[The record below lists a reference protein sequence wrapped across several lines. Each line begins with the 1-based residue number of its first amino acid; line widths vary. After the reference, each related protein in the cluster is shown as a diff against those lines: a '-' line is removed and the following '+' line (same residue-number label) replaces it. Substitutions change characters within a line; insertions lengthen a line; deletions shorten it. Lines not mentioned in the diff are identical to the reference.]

1 MAIPWEDVPE
11 VEAPENLR
19 PGAKLEEKEAYGQL
33 VDVLRSLPQT
43 YRDVMTLRH
52 LQKLPLNQI
61 SSITGFS
68 VDYVKKILQRGK
80 KNLRKR
86 WRKWREY
93 DPFKRRAFRECSCRN

>member
-1 MAIPWEDVPE
+1 MQKE
-11 VEAPENLR
+11 EN
-19 PGAKLEEKEAYGQL
+19 EAYGQL

-52 LQKLPLNQI
+52 LQKLPLDQI

-80 KNLRKR
+80 KKLEKAL
-86 WRKWREY
+86 E
-93 DPFKRRAFRECSCRN
+93 EMEGI